1 MGNPPQDGPT
11 KSPVIRGSN
20 VIWLGGTGHL
30 DGTQSSEIVGVLNE
44 V

>member
-20 VIWLGGTGHL
+20 VIWLGTGHL